1 MNIENT
7 IKEISIESLKYSNIL
22 KQIYDPP
29 KKLYVMGDEKL
40 LNVTSIAIVGSRD
53 NTEYGKKASKYFAY
67 NLAKQNICIV
77 SGLAKGIDSFAHIGA
92 LYAKGKTIAVDPDV
106 ISYGSKVLIG
116 DTVYIAEDCG
126 TDVKGDH
133 IDIFMEDHEATKKF
147 GVKYTHVDIIQ
158 GDYEY

>member
-1 MNIENT
+1 M
-7 IKEISIESLKYSNIL
+7 IKNFIIILLFLIIS
-22 KQIYDPP
+22 
-29 KKLYVMGDEKL
+29 
-40 LNVTSIAIVGSRD
+40 AIPI
-53 NTEYGKKASKYFAY
+53 NTEARTISCYKLVNMGEFKLTAY
-67 NLAKQNICIV
+67 CPCETCSQGHGYKTSTDKIAKE
-77 SGLAKGIDSFAHIGA
+77 
-92 LYAKGKTIAVDPDV
+92 GKTIAVDPDV